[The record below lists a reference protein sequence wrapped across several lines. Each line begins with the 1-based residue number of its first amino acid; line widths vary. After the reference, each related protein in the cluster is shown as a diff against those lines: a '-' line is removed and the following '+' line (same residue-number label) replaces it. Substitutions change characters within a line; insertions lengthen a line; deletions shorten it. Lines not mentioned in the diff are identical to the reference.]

1 MSIPVFGILQWLAVW
16 WWVAAKSL
24 WRFTSPYMVW
34 SPVTLGPHHWLFSA
48 LFSYSVLLPV
58 PRMDTLAHCRFKA
71 TSLWLPPSPLLA
83 LSSVPFHQDVLC
95 SLYFRLHLSLNK
107 YLSTPYPPFPLGE
120 WRLLS
125 TWSVKTFIHVFI
137 FHPLPVLKCNVEI
150 FFYLVLYPQCLGL
163 FLAFNRLSINFLC
176 KLTIYFRVLSI

>member
-1 MSIPVFGILQWLAVW
+1 MPRQFLCLVSSSGLPSNGEWQLN
-16 WWVAAKSL
+16 SL

-48 LFSYSVLLPV
+48 LFSCSVLLPV

-83 LSSVPFHQDVLC
+83 LSSVPFHQDILC

-107 YLSTPYPPFPLGE
+107 YLSTPYPP
-120 WRLLS
+120 S
-125 TWSVKTFIHVFI
+125 H
-137 FHPLPVLKCNVEI
+137 
-150 FFYLVLYPQCLGL
+150 LVNEG
-163 FLAFNRLSINFLC
+163 FL
-176 KLTIYFRVLSI
+176 VPGQ